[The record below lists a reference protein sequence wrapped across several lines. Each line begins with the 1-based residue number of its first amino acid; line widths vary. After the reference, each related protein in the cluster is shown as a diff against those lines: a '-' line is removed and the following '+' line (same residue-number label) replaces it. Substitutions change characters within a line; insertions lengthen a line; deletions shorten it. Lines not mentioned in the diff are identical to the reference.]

1 VNSPL
6 FSFTQSIGSLWQAV
20 KLWFRQ
26 WTKPDNHSLALNT
39 ALDLTRSRLEL
50 MLENAL
56 LRQQLIVLKR
66 QTKRPKLTWHDRAL
80 FVLLVSKLR
89 TWKNALVIV
98 QPDTVLRWHRDL
110 FRQVWKRKSR
120 SKGKRGRPP
129 LTGEIVAL
137 IKRMAKENLRWGAER
152 IRGELLKLG
161 LRVSKSAIQKYIE
174 KVRKSHPSSQDWA
187 TFLRN
192 HASQIWACDFLQTYD
207 IFFRTVFVFVIIEL
221 GSRRVVHFG
230 VTRNPTDQWV
240 AQQWREATPF
250 GEGPRYLICDNDK
263 KYGDSFEQVTAGI
276 EVLKTP
282 YKAPKANATCERF
295 LGSLRRECLDY
306 VLILSERHLYRVV
319 KEYTEYFNYA
329 RPHQGIKQRI
339 PCRPERLET
348 APVNGKLVSRPV
360 LSGLHH
366 DYFWQAAGCDG
377 QGRGQPQATCH

>member
-1 VNSPL
+1 VNFSL
-6 FSFTQSIGSLWQAV
+6 FFLTQSIGSLWQAV
-20 KLWFRQ
+20 KRRFRQ
-26 WTKPDNHSLALNT
+26 WTKPIDDTLVLST

-50 MLENAL
+50 ILENAL

-66 QTKRPKLTWHDRAL
+66 QTKRPKLTWRDRAL
-80 FVLLVSKLR
+80 FVLLSSKLR
-89 TWKNALVIV
+89 TWKNALAIV

-110 FRQVWKRKSR
+110 FRWVWRRKS
-120 SKGKRGRPP
+120 KPKKKPGRPP

-174 KVRKSHPSSQDWA
+174 KVRKSHPSSQNWA

-230 VTRNPTDQWV
+230 VTRNPTDKWA
-240 AQQWREATPF
+240 AQQLREATPF
-250 GEGPRYLICDNDK
+250 GAGPRYLIRDNDK
-263 KYGDSFEQVTAGI
+263 KYGDSFEQVAAGI

-282 YKAPKANATCERF
+282 YRAPKANAICERF